1 VRAVLAN
8 VEGEFAKAN
17 SERLRKDKVP
27 LPDDDI
33 QALLTMLNVTP
44 LHFGIVD
51 AADNWVMAT
60 LKDAARAPND
70 DEWKRILASPL
81 DGMIGMSLAL
91 QWRYNFGPLFGRDAQ
106 TC

>member
-1 VRAVLAN
+1 MQEERQLRAVLAN

-51 AADNWVMAT
+51 AAAREPQDPALERPKLGFLNH
-60 LKDAARAPND
+60 RAP
-70 DEWKRILASPL
+70 R
-81 DGMIGMSLAL
+81 
-91 QWRYNFGPLFGRDAQ
+91 
-106 TC
+106 